1 MAKILLGD
9 GIGDKRGKQGG
20 TVYSRNRYANYTR
33 QKTIPVNPNTIRQS
47 AVRSSFGNIA
57 SGWRSLSEAQRNA
70 WTSLAAAL
78 APTNIF
84 GQTFAYTGFNVYM
97 LSSQTLQAAGMAI
110 LSVPDVV
117 PPVFPVLTNVIS
129 ADVSDTKLDYASQFD
144 GSPISPAGFRL
155 VVQATPPVA
164 ENLGSASVKKLFRYL
179 ITTDVSED
187 FTTPLNLYSAYT
199 SLFGSDGFTAGNN
212 VWIRTKMLHADTGL
226 STPWLLNVTT
236 IIT

>member
-33 QKTIPVNPNTIRQS
+33 QKTIPVNPNTTRQS

-70 WTSLAAAL
+70 WSSLAAAL

-84 GQTFAYTGFNVYM
+84 GQTFSYTGFNVYM

-110 LSVPDVV
+110 LTVPDVV
-117 PPVFPVLTNVIS
+117 PPVFAVLETTVV
-129 ADVSDTKLDYASQFD
+129 ADVSDTKLDFSAMFDAS
-144 GSPISPAGFRL
+144 PVTPAGFRL

-164 ENLGSASVKKLFRYL
+164 ENLGSASIKKLYRYL
-179 ITTDVSED
+179 TTTDAAED
-187 FTTPLNLYSAYT
+187 FTTPVNLYSAYT
-199 SLFGSDGFTAGNN
+199 SLFGSDGFVAGNN
-212 VWIRTKMLHADTGL
+212 VWTRTKMVHADTGL
-226 STPWLLNVTT
+226 STPWLINVAT